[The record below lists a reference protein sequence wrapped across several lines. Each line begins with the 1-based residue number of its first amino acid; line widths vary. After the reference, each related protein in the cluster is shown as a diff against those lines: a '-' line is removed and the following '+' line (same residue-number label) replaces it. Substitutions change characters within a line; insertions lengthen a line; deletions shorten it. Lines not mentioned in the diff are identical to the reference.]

1 MNSSDQIP
9 VGAVDELGPGQRKL
23 AFINGRGVVLFN
35 IDGAIHAIDNACPHQ
50 GASIANGRLDGGVL
64 SCPAHGLRFDLRTG
78 RMPGVSGLSLTTF
91 PVQTIGGK
99 LFVSIEDPVA
109 SPAPAPACNAAS

>member
-23 AFINGRGVVLFN
+23 AFINGRGIVLFN
-35 IDGAIHAIDNACPHQ
+35 IDGTIHAIDNACPHQ
-50 GASIANGRLDGGVL
+50 GASVANGHLDGCLL

-78 RMPGVSGLSLTTF
+78 CMPGAGGLSLTTF
-91 PVQTIGGK
+91 TVRVIDEK
-99 LFVSIEDPVA
+99 LFVSLQDAAAGPAQA
-109 SPAPAPACNAAS
+109 SACNATP

>member
-9 VGAVDELGPGQRKL
+9 VGTVDEIGPGQRKL

-35 IDGAIHAIDNACPHQ
+35 IDGTIRAIDDSCPHQ
-50 GASIANGRLDGGVL
+50 GASVANGQLDGCVL

-78 RMPGVSGLSLTTF
+78 CMPGVSGLSLTTF
-91 PVQTIGGK
+91 PVRAIDGK
-99 LFVSIEDPVA
+99 LFVSIENPVA
-109 SPAPAPACNAAS
+109 GAAPAPACNAAS